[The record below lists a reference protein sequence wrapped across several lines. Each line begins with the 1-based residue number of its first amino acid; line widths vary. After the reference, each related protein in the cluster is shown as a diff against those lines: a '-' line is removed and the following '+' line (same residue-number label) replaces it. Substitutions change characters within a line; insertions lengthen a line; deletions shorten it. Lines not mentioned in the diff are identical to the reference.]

1 MGRRGPG
8 RNAPWGVITST
19 LLPKLAAG
27 RLVAPTASG
36 KAPPAVAER
45 FFDLA
50 VDMLCVAGTDGYFK
64 TLNPAWTRTLGFSH
78 DELLSHPYL
87 DFVHPADRDATIA
100 EASKIA
106 GGFETIHFRNRY
118 QCKDGSYKWLA
129 WTASPAM
136 ADGSIYA
143 AARDITNIVLAE
155 EEGLQALRDQLVRVQ
170 AALQGDCLRPV
181 FQPIV
186 NIRTNQTNGWEALSR
201 FDRAPY
207 RPPDQWFAEA
217 DAVGLGSQLEI
228 HAIRA
233 ALAKSGA
240 LPAGAF
246 LSVNVSPDT
255 LLTSEFSAVVAG
267 LDGTRLV
274 VEVTEHA
281 AVEDYELLKRAIDRL
296 RLNGV
301 RLAIDDAG
309 AGFASLKH
317 IVKLLPEFV
326 KLDLFLIRNIDSDP
340 AKRALTSALVA
351 FGGQIGS
358 RLIAEGV
365 ESAGELRALA
375 ELGID
380 DAQGYH
386 LGRPGP
392 LVP

>member
-1 MGRRGPG
+1 M
-8 RNAPWGVITST
+8 
-19 LLPKLAAG
+19 
-27 RLVAPTASG
+27 
-36 KAPPAVAER
+36 AER
-45 FFDLA
+45 YFDLA

-64 TLNPAWTRTLGFSH
+64 TLNPAWTRTLGYSH
-78 DELLSHPYL
+78 AELLSRPYL
-87 DFVHPADRDATIA
+87 DFVHPADRDGTVA

-106 GGFETIHFRNRY
+106 SGFETIHFRNRY
-118 QCKDGSYKWLA
+118 RCKDGTYRWLA

-136 ADGSIYA
+136 ADGTIYA
-143 AARDITNIVLAE
+143 AARDITNVVLGE
-155 EEGLQALRDQLVRVQ
+155 EENLQALRDQLVRVQ

-181 FQPIV
+181 YQPIV
-186 NIRTNQTNGWEALSR
+186 NIHTNQPSGWEALSR
-201 FDRAPY
+201 FNLAPY

-217 DAVGLGSQLEI
+217 EAVGLGGQLEI

-233 ALAKSGA
+233 ALAQSGA
-240 LPAGAF
+240 LPVDAF

-255 LLTSEFSAVVAG
+255 LLTSEFSAVVAA

-296 RLNGV
+296 RLKGV

-365 ESAGELRALA
+365 ETAAELTALA
-375 ELGID
+375 DLGVD
-380 DAQGYH
+380 HAQGYH
-386 LGRPGP
+386 LGMPGL